1 MFLLDCTIVT
11 KVMEL
16 KHLLINWFLDVQ
28 AKREDELMTLIET
41 KQTNKFPRPTEELVK
56 GARHEPTD
64 IDIQSMMYLSA
75 D

>member
-1 MFLLDCTIVT
+1 M
-11 KVMEL
+11 
-16 KHLLINWFLDVQ
+16 Q
-28 AKREDELMTLIET
+28 AKRDKKDELMTLIET
-41 KQTNKFPRPTEELVK
+41 KQTNTFPRPTEELVK